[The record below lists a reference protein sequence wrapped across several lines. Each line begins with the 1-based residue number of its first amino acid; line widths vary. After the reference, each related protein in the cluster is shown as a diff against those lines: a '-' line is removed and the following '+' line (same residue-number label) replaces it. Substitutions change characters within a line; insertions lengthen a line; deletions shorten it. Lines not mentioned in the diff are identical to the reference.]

1 MLTREAVNNSCIVFC
16 VTRSGLE
23 PTIYRTQGELANHH
37 RSSYIIC
44 TSFHVYNI
52 LTCINMFLFE
62 MTLVYLFVTISTI
75 LPIRILFSY
84 FPTLIRS
91 LLVCGILSRIYI
103 RTNDKIEK
111 FCHCRLMR
119 QKGKEAKEQKKNK
132 QTIKRRSL
140 NTNDYIALNFA
151 VNNLLGIHLLPSI
164 PRC

>member
-1 MLTREAVNNSCIVFC
+1 

-119 QKGKEAKEQKKNK
+119 QKKTAKN
-132 QTIKRRSL
+132 RRSL

-151 VNNLLGIHLLPSI
+151 VNNLLGIHLLSSI

>member
-1 MLTREAVNNSCIVFC
+1 
-16 VTRSGLE
+16 
-23 PTIYRTQGELANHH
+23 
-37 RSSYIIC
+37 
-44 TSFHVYNI
+44 
-52 LTCINMFLFE
+52 MFLFE

-103 RTNDKIEK
+103 RTNEKIEK

-119 QKGKEAKEQKKNK
+119 QKGKEAKEQKKPAKN
-132 QTIKRRSL
+132 RRSL